1 MPNEKPATWKM
12 LGDLVLALGLVEDAL
27 EQPMD
32 GEAAQLAIS
41 SVNEDIASF
50 AVRAR
55 DRSASRERNAR
66 SMG

>member
-1 MPNEKPATWKM
+1 M

-41 SVNEDIASF
+41 SVNEDIAS
-50 AVRAR
+50 RMIGN
-55 DRSASRERNAR
+55 AS
-66 SMG
+66 